1 MVALDTEVRTLLEAK
16 RGDWQDVAK
25 RAEVSYS
32 WLSKFVNGHIPNPG
46 YATLKRLHDALS
58 PAPTPAPWSGPERR
72 NQPRAS

>member
-16 RGDWQDVAK
+16 RGDWQDISK

-46 YATLKRLHDALS
+46 YATLKRLHGVLL
-58 PAPTPAPWSGPERR
+58 PAPDTGLRR
-72 NQPRAS
+72 RASDRPQAAA